1 MNQIKRENV
10 CPYLR
15 VLSDDQIYKIHN
27 ATVEVMTEIGIVIKD
42 EEGIRLLEEAGADVQ
57 GELVKIPEHLLKRA
71 LTTAPSRISV
81 YNRHGN
87 LAMNLERGKTYFG
100 TGSDTI
106 YTMDVYSKERRKTA
120 AIDVRNIARLTDAMP
135 NLDFVMS
142 MGNPGDVKP
151 EDSFII
157 EFIEMLRGTTKPIV
171 FTAITKND
179 METIYRVASGV
190 AGSEEYLREKPFI
203 IQYAEPVSPRLF
215 NPETVQRL
223 LFCAEKGIPVAFP
236 PSPNTGAGGPIT
248 VAGAMVLGNAE
259 CLTGLILTQLKN
271 PGAPFIF
278 GTNIAALDMKTAVVS
293 YGAPEWI
300 LGSAGT
306 VEMARFYNL
315 PAWGTSGASDS
326 KVVDAQAGMEAM
338 LSVYNALLT
347 RSQLIHDNGYIE
359 SGLTSSMEMI
369 ILADEAISISRY
381 IMNGITVDTD
391 SLALDPI
398 RRVKPGKGFLDDDH
412 TLNYWRKVQ
421 YLTER
426 MNRKIFEYW
435 KADGELDMYTR
446 LNEEAKKILETH
458 KVAELSDNVERI
470 IEEIFKEKSEG

>member
-1 MNQIKRENV
+1 MNQIKVENV
-10 CPYLR
+10 HPFLR
-15 VLSDDQIYKIHN
+15 VLSDDQVYEIHN
-27 ATVEVMTEIGIVIKD
+27 ATVEVMSEIGIVIKD
-42 EEGIRLLEEAGADVQ
+42 EEGIRLLEEAGAAVK
-57 GELVKIPEHLLKRA
+57 GELVKIPEHLLNRA
-71 LTTAPSRISV
+71 LSTAPSRISV
-81 YNRHGN
+81 YNRLGKP
-87 LAMNLERGKTYFG
+87 AMNLEQGKTYFG

-106 YTMDVYSKERRKTA
+106 YTMDVYSKERRKTVT
-120 AIDVRNIARLTDAMP
+120 IDVRNIARLTDALP

-151 EDSFII
+151 EDSFVI
-157 EFIEMLRGTTKPIV
+157 EFIEMIRGTTKPIV
-171 FTAITKND
+171 FTAITKDD
-179 METIYRVASGV
+179 METIHRVASGV
-190 AGSEEYLREKPFI
+190 AGSEENLREKPFI

-215 NPETVQRL
+215 NPDSVQRL
-223 LFCAEKGIPVAFP
+223 LFCAEKGIPVTFP

-278 GTNIAALDMKTAVVS
+278 GTNIAALDMKTTVVS

-326 KVVDAQAGMEAM
+326 KVIDAQAGMEAM
-338 LSVYNALLT
+338 LSVYNALIT
-347 RSQLIHDNGYIE
+347 RSQLVHDNGYIE

-369 ILADEAISISRY
+369 ILVDEAISISRY

-412 TLNYWRKVQ
+412 TLNNWRKVQ

-426 MNRKIFEYW
+426 MDRKIFEHW
-435 KADGELDMYTR
+435 KTDGKPDMFKR

-458 KVAELSDNVERI
+458 KVAELGDNVERI
-470 IEEIFKEKSEG
+470 IEEIFKEKSKG

>member
-1 MNQIKRENV
+1 MSQIKIENV
-10 CPYLR
+10 HPYLR
-15 VLSDDQIYKIHN
+15 VLSDDQISEIHN
-27 ATVEVMTEIGIVIKD
+27 ATVIVMSEIGIVIKD
-42 EEGIRLLEEAGADVQ
+42 EEGIRLLEEAGAAVK

-71 LTTAPSRISV
+71 LSTAPSRISV
-81 YNRHGN
+81 YNRQGK
-87 LAMNLERGKTYFG
+87 LSMNLERGKTYFG

-106 YTMDVYSKERRKTA
+106 YTMDVYSKERRKTI
-120 AIDVRNIARLTDAMP
+120 AIDVQNIARLTDALP

-142 MGNPGDVKP
+142 MGNPDDVKP
-151 EDSFII
+151 EDSFIY
-157 EFIEMLRGTTKPIV
+157 EFIEMIRGTTKPIV
-171 FTAITKND
+171 FTAITKDD
-179 METIYRVASGV
+179 METIYRVASEV
-190 AGSEEYLREKPFI
+190 AGGEENLREKPFI
-203 IQYAEPVSPRLF
+203 ILYAEPISPRLF
-215 NPETVQRL
+215 NPGSVQKL
-223 LFCAEKGIPVAFP
+223 LFCAENGIPVAFP
-236 PSPNTGAGGPIT
+236 PSPNAGAGGPIT

-278 GTNIAALDMKTAVVS
+278 GANIAALDMKTAVVS

-326 KVVDAQAGMEAM
+326 KLIDAQAGMEAM
-338 LSVYNALLT
+338 LSVYNALIT

-369 ILADEAISISRY
+369 ILVDEAISISRY
-381 IMNGITVDTD
+381 IMNGITVDSD

-412 TLNYWRKVQ
+412 TLNNWRKVH

-426 MNRKIFEYW
+426 MDRKIFEYW
-435 KADGELDMYTR
+435 KNDGKLDMFTR

-458 KVAELSDNVERI
+458 KVAQLSDNVERI
-470 IEEIFKEKSEG
+470 IEEIFKEKSKG

>member
-1 MNQIKRENV
+1 MNQIKIENV
-10 CPYLR
+10 HPYLR
-15 VLSDDQIYKIHN
+15 VLSDDQISEIHN
-27 ATVEVMTEIGIVIKD
+27 ATVEVMSEIGIVIKD
-42 EEGIRLLEEAGADVQ
+42 EEGIRLLEEAGAAVK

-71 LTTAPSRISV
+71 LSTAPSKISV

-87 LAMNLERGKTYFG
+87 LSMNLERGKTYFG

-106 YTMDVYSKERRKTA
+106 YTMDVYSKERRKTVV
-120 AIDVRNIARLTDAMP
+120 IDVRNIARLTDALP

-151 EDSFII
+151 EDSFIH
-157 EFIEMLRGTTKPIV
+157 EFIEMIRGTTKPIV
-171 FTAITKND
+171 FTDITKDD

-190 AGSEEYLREKPFI
+190 AGSEENLREKPFI
-203 IQYAEPVSPRLF
+203 ILYVEPVSPRLF
-215 NPETVQRL
+215 NPDSVQKL
-223 LFCAEKGIPVAFP
+223 LFCAENGIPVAFP

-326 KVVDAQAGMEAM
+326 KLIDAQAGMEAM
-338 LSVYNALLT
+338 LSVYNALIT

-369 ILADEAISISRY
+369 ILVDEAISISRY

-412 TLNYWRKVQ
+412 TLNNWRKVH

-426 MNRKIFEYW
+426 MDRKIFEYW
-435 KADGELDMYTR
+435 KIDGKLDMFSR

-458 KVAELSDNVERI
+458 QVAQLSDNVERI
-470 IEEIFKEKSEG
+470 IEEIFKEKSKG

>member
-1 MNQIKRENV
+1 MSQIKIENV
-10 CPYLR
+10 HPYLR
-15 VLSDDQIYKIHN
+15 VLSDDQISEIHN
-27 ATVEVMTEIGIVIKD
+27 ATVIVMSEIGIVIKD
-42 EEGIRLLEEAGADVQ
+42 EEGIRLLEEAGAAVK

-71 LTTAPSRISV
+71 LSTAPSRISV
-81 YNRHGN
+81 YNRQGK
-87 LAMNLERGKTYFG
+87 LSMNLERGKTYFG

-106 YTMDVYSKERRKTA
+106 YTMDVYSKERRKTI
-120 AIDVRNIARLTDAMP
+120 AIDVQNIARLTDALP

-142 MGNPGDVKP
+142 MGNPDDVKP
-151 EDSFII
+151 EDSFIY
-157 EFIEMLRGTTKPIV
+157 EFIEMIRGTTKPIV
-171 FTAITKND
+171 FTAITKDD
-179 METIYRVASGV
+179 METIYRVASEV
-190 AGSEEYLREKPFI
+190 AGGEENLREKPFI
-203 IQYAEPVSPRLF
+203 ILYAEPISPRLF
-215 NPETVQRL
+215 NPGSVQKL
-223 LFCAEKGIPVAFP
+223 LFCAENGIPVAFP
-236 PSPNTGAGGPIT
+236 PSPNAGAGGPIT

-278 GTNIAALDMKTAVVS
+278 GANIAALDMKTAVIS

-326 KVVDAQAGMEAM
+326 KLIDAQAGMEAM
-338 LSVYNALLT
+338 LSVYNALIT

-369 ILADEAISISRY
+369 ILVDEAISISRY
-381 IMNGITVDTD
+381 IMNGITVDSD

-398 RRVKPGKGFLDDDH
+398 GRVKPGKGFLDDDH
-412 TLNYWRKVQ
+412 TLNNWRKVH

-426 MNRKIFEYW
+426 MDRKIFEYW
-435 KADGELDMYTR
+435 KNDGKLDMFTR

-458 KVAELSDNVERI
+458 KVAQLSDNVERI
-470 IEEIFKEKSEG
+470 IEEIFKEKSKG